1 MRSTHIIHQKSG
13 NFTQTTHFCYN
24 QKMNPDDFSKWN
36 TAADDQFEA
45 FLRDVARVENER
57 AALQQ
62 RRTTGKLSP
71 ADTERLRDLNREA
84 RALLKTARQQ
94 GVLLPGGEDLF
105 DGRRTMRWVFIIAGA
120 VLAALVFVV
129 GLSFLAS
136 QLGFVPILFIPII
149 FAFGIGFLVGR
160 EFPYRK

>member
-1 MRSTHIIHQKSG
+1 
-13 NFTQTTHFCYN
+13 
-24 QKMNPDDFSKWN
+24 MNPDDYSKWN

-62 RRTTGKLSP
+62 RRTTSKLSQTD
-71 ADTERLRDLNREA
+71 AERLRDLNREA

-94 GVLLPGGEDLF
+94 GVLLPGGDDLF
-105 DGRRTMRWVFIIAGA
+105 DGRRIVRWAFIIVGA
-120 VLAALVFVV
+120 VLAALAFV
-129 GLSFLAS
+129 GLFAVVSA
-136 QLGFVPILFIPII
+136 QLGFAPLLLIPII

-160 EFPYRK
+160 EFPYKK